1 MKYITMNLNSLRIKR
16 ILLDAIILHEMST
29 LTFHQMKCDKKI
41 IVTKS
46 INVTIKTEMK
56 MTYK

>member
-1 MKYITMNLNSLRIKR
+1 MKLHLHRIKR
-16 ILLDAIILHEMST
+16 ILLDAIILDDMST

-41 IVTKS
+41 IETKS
-46 INVTIKTEMK
+46 INVTNIKTEIK